1 MASVNK
7 WIGIGN
13 LTRDPEVKA
22 FSDGTQ
28 VTNISIA
35 CNEKYKDKSG
45 EQKEVVEYINISFFG
60 KLAEIASKYLR
71 KGNPVYI
78 EGKLKTDKYTDKN
91 GVEKYSTKII
101 ANSLQLL
108 GGKSESKS
116 EPKIEEDPFKSLVPK
131 NIGGLAEM
139 NDDIPF

>member
-13 LTRDPEVKA
+13 LTKEPDQKS
-22 FSDGTQ
+22 FSDGSF
-28 VTNISIA
+28 VTNITIA

-45 EQKEVVEYINISFFG
+45 EQKEMVEYVNISFFG
-60 KLAEIASKYLR
+60 KLAEIASKYLA
-71 KGNPVYI
+71 KGNPVYV

-108 GGKSESKS
+108 GNKSEAK
-116 EPKIEEDPFKSLVPK
+116 PKDREDPFASLVPK
-131 NIGGLAEM
+131 SVGGLSEM
-139 NDDIPF
+139 DDDIPF

>member
-13 LTRDPEVKA
+13 LTKDPDQKA
-22 FSDGTQ
+22 FSDGSF
-28 VTNISIA
+28 VTNITIA

-45 EQKEVVEYINISFFG
+45 EQKEMVEYVNISFFG
-60 KLAEIASKYLR
+60 KLAEIAGKYLA
-71 KGNPVYI
+71 KGNPVYV

-91 GVEKYSTKII
+91 GIEKYSTKII

-108 GGKSESKS
+108 GNKSEAK
-116 EPKIEEDPFKSLVPK
+116 PKDTEDPFENLVPK
-131 NIGGLAEM
+131 SISGLSEM
-139 NDDIPF
+139 DDYIPF